1 MIQETKL
8 KPDEKIKCERENDFQ
23 IFYLNRQK
31 SQGGGVALG
40 VEKNIESTLIREGD
54 DELEVISVQ
63 VVLGDVPVRIV
74 VGYGPQENDKIEKKK
89 NFWEFLEK
97 EIHEAELN
105 EHGFILQMD
114 GNLHAGD
121 LVEND
126 PNPKNRNGDLFRDFL
141 ERNKCLV
148 VLNCLQSCKGVIT
161 RRRVLESRTEESVLD
176 FFVINEKLRPFF
188 KDLLID
194 EEREFCLSNVA
205 QIKKNK
211 RVVET
216 DHNAMIAEFNLKI
229 NKRKPDREEMFN
241 LRNGDCQDI
250 FKQFT
255 DDSPELLSCFENNL
269 PIEEQSRKWNK
280 TLKSLFYKSF
290 KKVRIVNNKKKED
303 TKLEGL
309 LTERI
314 KVKQELK
321 HKNIS
326 EEMKKEIEKIILQ
339 IELEMENEV
348 TEEYQR

>member
-1 MIQETKL
+1 M
-8 KPDEKIKCERENDFQ
+8 
-23 IFYLNRQK
+23 
-31 SQGGGVALG
+31 
-40 VEKNIESTLIREGD
+40 
-54 DELEVISVQ
+54 
-63 VVLGDVPVRIV
+63 
-74 VGYGPQENDKIEKKK
+74 
-89 NFWEFLEK
+89 
-97 EIHEAELN
+97 
-105 EHGFILQMD
+105 
-114 GNLHAGD
+114 
-121 LVEND
+121 
-126 PNPKNRNGDLFRDFL
+126 
-141 ERNKCLV
+141 
-148 VLNCLQSCKGVIT
+148 
-161 RRRVLESRTEESVLD
+161 LESRTEESVLD

-194 EEREFCLSNVA
+194 EERKFCLSNVA

-229 NKRKPDREEMFN
+229 NKRKPDREEMIN

-290 KKVRIVNNKKKED
+290 KKVRIVNSKKKED
-303 TKLEGL
+303 TKLKGL

-326 EEMKKEIEKIILQ
+326 EEMKKEIEKRIQQ

-348 TEEYQR
+348 TEEYQREIIETLRELSDDENAENGGRRRKMWKLLKKHYPKVSTAVPVGKKDGKGNIITNHEGLKHLYLQTYVNRLRNRPMHSDF